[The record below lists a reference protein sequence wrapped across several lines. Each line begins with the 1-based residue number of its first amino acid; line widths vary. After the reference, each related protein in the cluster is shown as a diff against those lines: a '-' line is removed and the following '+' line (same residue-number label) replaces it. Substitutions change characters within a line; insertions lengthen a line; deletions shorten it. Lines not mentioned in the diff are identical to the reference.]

1 MTDDAAR
8 CILLAFTAVLPIGIY
23 HRIRARTGESLDRK
37 QEGWPI
43 LLSLRPLALASL
55 LGIIAFFIEP
65 SWMAWSAVALPS
77 WARWTGVALGIAD
90 GSLLVWTFRSLGSN
104 LTDTVVTRRNAY
116 LVTHGP
122 YRWIRHP
129 FYTSFALCMATNA
142 LVTANAF
149 IAATGFAAF
158 LVMVARTSIEER
170 KLIERFGDSYREYMR
185 RTGRFLPR
193 LRW

>member
-1 MTDDAAR
+1 MTDDTAR
-8 CILLAFTAVLPIGIY
+8 CILIAFTAVLPIGIY
-23 HRIRARTGESLDRK
+23 HRMRARTGEPIDRK

-55 LGIIAFFIEP
+55 LGIIAFVIDP
-65 SWMAWSAVALPS
+65 SSMAWSAVPLPG
-77 WARWTGVALGIAD
+77 WARWTGVALGIA
-90 GSLLVWTFRSLGSN
+90 GGGLLIWTFRSLGKN

-129 FYTSFALCMATNA
+129 FYTSFALCMTTNA

-170 KLIERFGDSYREYMR
+170 KLVERFGDAYREYMQS
-185 RTGRFLPR
+185 TGRFWPR
-193 LRW
+193 L